1 MGASQSKKNPRTR
14 EISLDTTANNAG
26 AAGGGPQGRSDQT
39 APVAAT
45 TAAAEG
51 SAPANEVIT
60 PSTLNS
66 SSNLNYSQMNL
77 EKLVEMGF
85 KEEDARKSL
94 IENNDMVNIAAQDL
108 VDKGTSRN
116 SKAKSFVDVLDF
128 LDMDNF
134 GIRFRCSLFDR
145 FVHAIQAVVLLDA
158 VSVNQERK
166 GDKYYTLLLLILA
179 LMNGH
184 SAITNAGSRDH
195 LRYLTV
201 ITLIVGTLVLSVI
214 VIDQFFG
221 ISAGTLTFPC
231 RYSSQ
236 SYALPVLMWQINILT
251 LVSRRYSLRVLRQLV
266 LSGGSAK
273 KNGKDGWNLAL
284 GPMLIRFSVYIIANT
299 ALLGAIS
306 YRGKPSN
313 ILGWISSVI
322 LICIYLLHICFLLLP
337 PQVAPAVVY
346 TSVFVASRA
355 LLGQM
360 DIIPALDGWAV
371 GFVPTMI
378 YLLMTLLTLRY
389 LHELLPATFE
399 NPTKDKKTD

>member
-14 EISLDTTANNAG
+14 EISLDTTANNASG
-26 AAGGGPQGRSDQT
+26 AAGGGPHGRTDQT

-51 SAPANEVIT
+51 SAPAN
-60 PSTLNS
+60 
-66 SSNLNYSQMNL
+66 LNYSQANL

-94 IENNDMVNIAAQDL
+94 IENNDMLNIAAQDL

-116 SKAKSFVDVLDF
+116 SKTKSFVDVLDF

-158 VSVNQERK
+158 VSVNQARK

-201 ITLIVGTLVLSVI
+201 ITLIVGTVVLSVI

-266 LSGGSAK
+266 LSGGSWSDN
-273 KNGKDGWNLAL
+273 NGWKLAL

-306 YRGKPSN
+306 YRGKPSD

-337 PQVAPAVVY
+337 
-346 TSVFVASRA
+346 R
-355 LLGQM
+355 
-360 DIIPALDGWAV
+360 W
-371 GFVPTMI
+371 
-378 YLLMTLLTLRY
+378 
-389 LHELLPATFE
+389 
-399 NPTKDKKTD
+399 